1 MRAYSSVAE
10 FSAEV
15 IALAAF
21 RRIESN
27 LAEPPAPQ
35 APMLEAEPPPLEPAF
50 EPSGNV
56 VTLFPEFRLRP
67 TPLVR
72 GRRRDSEA
80 TDLVTAC
87 DLLVGNFRVLQ
98 EAVLALQESCRELE
112 ADADLADI
120 GTSGVMLGIAAVS
133 TASETFQQELAAT
146 VDAAFR

>member
-10 FSAEV
+10 SSAQV
-15 IALAAF
+15 IELAAF
-21 RRIESN
+21 RAPER
-27 LAEPPAPQ
+27 AAPVQPEPEPV
-35 APMLEAEPPPLEPAF
+35 EAG
-50 EPSGNV
+50 GNV
-56 VTLFPEFRLRP
+56 VSLFPEFRLRP
-67 TPLVR
+67 TPIVR
-72 GRRRDSEA
+72 ARRRDSEA

-112 ADADLADI
+112 ADAELADI

>member
-10 FSAEV
+10 SSAQV
-15 IALAAF
+15 IELAAF
-21 RRIESN
+21 RAVERPDPVQV
-27 LAEPPAPQ
+27 EP
-35 APMLEAEPPPLEPAF
+35 EPVEPG
-50 EPSGNV
+50 SNV
-56 VTLFPEFRLRP
+56 VSLFPEFRLRP
-67 TPLVR
+67 TPIVR

-112 ADADLADI
+112 ADADLAEI

>member
-15 IALAAF
+15 IDLAAF
-21 RRIESN
+21 RRIDSQ
-27 LAEPPAPQ
+27 LAEPTAPGPQ
-35 APMLEAEPPPLEPAF
+35 APVLEAEPSAVEPR
-50 EPSGNV
+50 GNV
-56 VTLFPEFRLRP
+56 VSLFPEFRLRP
-67 TPLVR
+67 TPIVR
-72 GRRRDSEA
+72 GRRRDSDA

-133 TASETFQQELAAT
+133 TASESFQQELAAT

>member
-1 MRAYSSVAE
+1 MRA
-10 FSAEV
+10 
-15 IALAAF
+15 
-21 RRIESN
+21 
-27 LAEPPAPQ
+27 
-35 APMLEAEPPPLEPAF
+35 
-50 EPSGNV
+50 
-56 VTLFPEFRLRP
+56 
-67 TPLVR
+67 
-72 GRRRDSEA
+72 RRRDSEA

-112 ADADLADI
+112 ADADLAEI

>member
-10 FSAEV
+10 SSAQV
-15 IALAAF
+15 IELAAF
-21 RRIESN
+21 RAPERPAPVQ
-27 LAEPPAPQ
+27 AEPV
-35 APMLEAEPPPLEPAF
+35 EPG
-50 EPSGNV
+50 SNV
-56 VTLFPEFRLRP
+56 VSLFPEFRLRP
-67 TPLVR
+67 TPIVR
-72 GRRRDSEA
+72 ARRRESEA

-133 TASETFQQELAAT
+133 TASE
-146 VDAAFR
+146 

>member
-15 IALAAF
+15 IDLAAF
-21 RRIESN
+21 RRIGSQP
-27 LAEPPAPQ
+27 AEPPAP
-35 APMLEAEPPPLEPAF
+35 AIEAEPSALETTF

-56 VTLFPEFRLRP
+56 VSLFPEFRLRP
-67 TPLVR
+67 TPIVR

-112 ADADLADI
+112 ADADLADL